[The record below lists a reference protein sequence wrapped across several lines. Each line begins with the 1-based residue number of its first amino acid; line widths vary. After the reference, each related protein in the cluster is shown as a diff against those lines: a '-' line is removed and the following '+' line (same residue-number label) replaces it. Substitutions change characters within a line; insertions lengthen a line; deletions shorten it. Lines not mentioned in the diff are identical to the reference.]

1 MCVCVE
7 GGRGLISK
15 DQLEGEVPGNANC
28 SKIPYPVTVFWLVPE
43 ANPEKSHLPIP
54 QCNAEKK
61 RRILRSNCSPLYPS
75 LSFLKRDNK
84 APLNKK

>member
-28 SKIPYPVTVFWLVPE
+28 SKIPYPVTVFWLIPK
-43 ANPEKSHLPIP
+43 ANPRNPICQFPNAMQKKSGESYALIAAHFIP
-54 QCNAEKK
+54 H
-61 RRILRSNCSPLYPS
+61 
-75 LSFLKRDNK
+75 
-84 APLNKK
+84 